1 MNYLRCPAWLVVG
14 RRTSQALQVNDFFFE
29 GPLEQGVM
37 VRVPKGRLPEGTTFL
52 CVTLVVD
59 PSGGAQ
65 KFIDFLRDVVRR
77 SPDGRV
83 SRPKLWSAWAVRHD
97 AEPSIREIA
106 GVHWKDVPE
115 LFRIAFDAD
124 DLVRKRLDG
133 ESSRVWYGYEL
144 VPDDDGPPNDST
156 D

>member
-1 MNYLRCPAWLVVG
+1 MNYLRCPAWLVPREV
-14 RRTSQALQVNDFFFE
+14 LPEKQVNDFFFE
-29 GPLEQGVM
+29 DPPRLGVM

-52 CVTLVVD
+52 SVTLVVD

-65 KFIDFLRDVVRR
+65 DFIEFVRDAVRPA
-77 SPDGRV
+77 SDGRV
-83 SRPKLWSAWAVRHD
+83 SRPKLWSAWADRHD
-97 AEPSIREIA
+97 TDPASREIA

-115 LFRIAFDAD
+115 LFRIAFDAG
-124 DLVRKRLDG
+124 DLVRKRLNG

-144 VPDDDGPPNDST
+144 VPDDDGPPNNST

>member
-1 MNYLRCPAWLVVG
+1 MNYLRCPVWLVPRQG
-14 RRTSQALQVNDFFFE
+14 RQELQVNEFFFE
-29 GPLEQGVM
+29 GPLEGGVM

-65 KFIDFLRDVVRR
+65 EFIEFAQDAVRR
-77 SPDGRV
+77 APAGRV

-97 AEPSIREIA
+97 ADPSSREIA
-106 GVHWKDVPE
+106 RVHWKDVPE
-115 LFRIAFDAD
+115 LFRIAFDAG

-133 ESSRVWYGYEL
+133 DSSRVWYGYEL
-144 VPDDDGPPNDST
+144 VPDDDGPPNDAAA
-156 D
+156 